1 MKKLISILSVVAFQ
15 VSSVAGEGYRG
26 AVNRTLNP
34 ESMEQV
40 RVLYETLGRRVAA
53 ILAVPL
59 LGMFVYGALLSE
71 WERENY
77 WLILVLG
84 FVLAVVIVI
93 AFPFGLKML

>member
-1 MKKLISILSVVAFQ
+1 MKKLISILSLVAFQ
-15 VSSVAGEGYRG
+15 VSSVAGQGYRG

-34 ESMEQV
+34 EDMEQV
-40 RVLYETLGRRVAA
+40 RVLYETLGWRVAA

-59 LGMFVYGALLSE
+59 LAMFLYGGLLSE

-84 FVLAVVIVI
+84 FVLAVVVVV
-93 AFPFGLKML
+93 AFPFGLLHL